1 MKTQHAVEGIAT
13 PLGDA
18 SAAAA
23 SLATPSV
30 ATTAS
35 VQSAGTPVHLRAIG
49 HRFGTQA
56 VIDDV
61 SLSIEGGELVALL
74 GPSGCGKSTLLR
86 ILAGLQAQTQ
96 GEVWIGGQRVDALAP
111 RQRGVGIVFQNYAL
125 FPHMTVQANVAYG
138 LEANGVAR
146 RQAAHKAA
154 QMLERVRMQAFGA
167 RYPRELSGGQQQ
179 RVALARTL
187 AVEPRILLLDEP
199 FAALDKNLRLD
210 MQIEIRR
217 LQRELNITTVMVT
230 HDQEEAMSMA
240 DRVALLNG
248 GRLEQF
254 DTATGIYDE
263 PATAFVATFVGTA
276 SLLPVTLLQDGTGL
290 RARFTDGAMLDVPQA
305 QPRRITGTA
314 LLAVRPEQW
323 DWQLPPACGAAPGA
337 LMATVQL
344 AMPLGPTLV
353 VDVLLDAG
361 MPTKL
366 SMPRGQGAALRA
378 GMRIVLSLKADAAMR
393 TFDATHGASA
403 G

>member
-1 MKTQHAVEGIAT
+1 MMTQHAVEGIVT
-13 PLGDA
+13 PLVDA
-18 SAAAA
+18 GAAA

-30 ATTAS
+30 ATPAS
-35 VQSAGTPVHLRAIG
+35 AQTAGTPVHLRAIG
-49 HRFGTQA
+49 HRFGMQA

-154 QMLERVRMQAFGA
+154 QMLERVRMQTFGA

-254 DTATGIYDE
+254 DTATGIYDQ

-290 RARFTDGAMLDVPQA
+290 RARFTDGAMLDVSQA
-305 QPRRITGTA
+305 QPQRATGAA

-323 DWQLPPACGAAPGA
+323 DWQLPPAAGAAPGA

-353 VDVLLDAG
+353 VDVLLDTG

-366 SMPRGQGAALRA
+366 SMPRGQGAALHA
-378 GMRIVLSLKADAAMR
+378 GTRIALSLKADAAVR
-393 TFDATHGASA
+393 TFAAPHGASA